1 MLIEFTVSNFRSIKE
16 PQTLSMLATSLKEH
30 PDNVFQSPDPNIKLL
45 KTEVI
50 YGANASGKSNLIDG
64 FNVLR
69 ELISMISSNP
79 LTKLKL
85 WDAFAFDRKVNNLPT
100 TFEIEFFGADKV
112 RYNYKIVYDYSS
124 IKYESLFYYPKGK
137 RAKLFERED
146 GEKIDFGDSLKGLK
160 GSIAQQL
167 LPNQVFLNK
176 AANNNNEHLKEVFI
190 ALRALLQS
198 PWNDYQ
204 YLVNQTSESIL
215 MDNSGE
221 LKNKVKELLSSF
233 DTGIQGLSIKT
244 KGGAPFEIIHG
255 VVKYLKPNA
264 DMFEIQ
270 TKHKLFDGDTE
281 LEGVE
286 VLFDIESYGTRRLY
300 GLGGYIL
307 SLMNS
312 GVAIIID
319 ELNSSFHPLMT
330 EAIIKLFHNPETNPN
345 NAQLIFTTH
354 DTSILRNDLFRRD
367 QVWFTE
373 KDGYGATSLFSLAEF
388 DFKEVRKNVPFDKW
402 YLSGRFGAIPMIMDF
417 NYNTLENEVKE
428 DK

>member
-1 MLIEFTVSNFRSIKE
+1 
-16 PQTLSMLATSLKEH
+16 
-30 PDNVFQSPDPNIKLL
+30 
-45 KTEVI
+45 
-50 YGANASGKSNLIDG
+50 
-64 FNVLR
+64 
-69 ELISMISSNP
+69 
-79 LTKLKL
+79 
-85 WDAFAFDRKVNNLPT
+85 
-100 TFEIEFFGADKV
+100 
-112 RYNYKIVYDYSS
+112 
-124 IKYESLFYYPKGK
+124 
-137 RAKLFERED
+137 
-146 GEKIDFGDSLKGLK
+146 
-160 GSIAQQL
+160 
-167 LPNQVFLNK
+167 
-176 AANNNNEHLKEVFI
+176 
-190 ALRALLQS
+190 
-198 PWNDYQ
+198 
-204 YLVNQTSESIL
+204 
-215 MDNSGE
+215 
-221 LKNKVKELLSSF
+221 
-233 DTGIQGLSIKT
+233 
-244 KGGAPFEIIHG
+244 
-255 VVKYLKPNA
+255 
-264 DMFEIQ
+264 MFEIQ